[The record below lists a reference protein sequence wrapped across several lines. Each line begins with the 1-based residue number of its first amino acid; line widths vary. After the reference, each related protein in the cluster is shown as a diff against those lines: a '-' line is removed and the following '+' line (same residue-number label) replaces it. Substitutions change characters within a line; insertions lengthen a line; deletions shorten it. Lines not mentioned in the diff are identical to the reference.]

1 MNKVVYAF
9 FVMSIWLFGGC
20 ADKKVTVYD
29 FEQIKQKGELTII
42 TQNTSTSYFIYKDEP
57 MGYDYDL
64 AKDFCDYY
72 GLKLNVVVAENSTRL
87 IEMLSKGEGDL
98 IANVIS
104 IQNELKDSVIYCGLE
119 QVSHQVLVQ
128 RSANKGAMINDVT
141 QLIGKDVYVKHDT
154 KYHRRLQNLDAELG
168 NGIIIKDI
176 EKDTV
181 TVEDLISMVSKKEI
195 DYTIADEYIALLNKT
210 YYRNLNVS
218 MPMSFEQRSS
228 WVVRK
233 DTPLLAKALDDWFSE
248 NSKKPT
254 YRATIKKYFELSK
267 SLPDGLLEEII
278 KKLPNGAISAFDSIF
293 QKYAS
298 TAECDWYLLAA
309 IAFQESRFRTDLS
322 SWAGAI
328 GLMGLMPRTAE
339 MYGVEGEDL
348 VNPEKSVMAGANY
361 IKYLNRFFS
370 KIENAEER
378 VKFVL
383 ASYNGGLGHI
393 TDARALAQKYGDNP
407 DIWFGSVEKYIELKS
422 KPEYYNDPVVKCGY
436 LRGTEV
442 VNYVAQ
448 VTQRWARYKSPES
461 EQK

>member
-1 MNKVVYAF
+1 MDKVICAF

-20 ADKKVTVYD
+20 AEKKVAVYD

-42 TQNTSTSYFIYKDEP
+42 TQNTSTSYFIYKDEA

-64 AKDFCDYY
+64 AKDFCDYH
-72 GLKLNVVVAENSTRL
+72 GLKLNIVVAENSTRL
-87 IEMLSKGEGDL
+87 LEMLSNGEGDL
-98 IANVIS
+98 VANVIS
-104 IQNELKDSVIYCGLE
+104 IQNDLKDSFIYCGLE
-119 QVSHQVLVQ
+119 QISHQVLVQ
-128 RSANKGAMINDVT
+128 RSGRRGTMINDVT
-141 QLIGKDVYVKHDT
+141 RLIGKEVYVKHDT

-168 NGIIIKDI
+168 NGIIIKDV
-176 EKDTV
+176 EKDSI

-195 DYTIADEYIALLNKT
+195 DYTVADEYIALLNKT
-210 YYRNLNVS
+210 YYGNLNVS

-228 WVVRK
+228 WVVRN
-233 DTPLLAKALDDWFSE
+233 DMPLLAKALDEWFEE
-248 NSKKPT
+248 NSTKPI
-254 YRATIKKYFELSK
+254 YKATIKKYFELSK
-267 SLPDGLLEEII
+267 NLPDTLVEEPVR
-278 KKLPNGAISAFDSIF
+278 KMLKGAISSFDHIF

-298 TAECDWYLLAA
+298 TAQCDWYLLAA
-309 IAFQESRFRTDLS
+309 IAYQESRFRTNLS

-348 VNPEKSVMAGANY
+348 VNPDKSVMAGANY
-361 IKYLNRFFS
+361 IKYLNGFFS
-370 KIENAEER
+370 KIDDNEER

-407 DIWFGSVEKYIELKS
+407 DIWFGSVEKYIKLKS
-422 KPEYYNDPVVKCGY
+422 NPEYYNDPVVKYGY

-442 VNYVAQ
+442 VNYVTQ
-448 VTQRWARYKSPES
+448 VTQRWSRYKSLES
-461 EQK
+461 K

>member
-1 MNKVVYAF
+1 MNKVIYAF
-9 FVMSIWLFGGC
+9 FVISVWLLGGC
-20 ADKKVTVYD
+20 REAKNSTYD
-29 FEQIKQKGELTII
+29 FEEIKQKGELTII

-87 IEMLSKGEGDL
+87 LEMLSKGEGDL
-98 IANVIS
+98 IADVIS

-119 QVSHQVLVQ
+119 QISHQVLVQ
-128 RSANKGAMINDVT
+128 RNERKNLMVNDVT
-141 QLIGKDVYVKHDT
+141 QLIGKEVYVKHDT
-154 KYHRRLQNLDAELG
+154 KYHRRLLNLDAELG

-176 EKDTV
+176 EKDTI
-181 TVEDLISMVSKKEI
+181 TVEDLIAMVSKKEI

-210 YYRNLNVS
+210 YHRNLNVS

-233 DTPLLAKALDDWFSE
+233 NTPLLAKALDDWFDE

-267 SLPDGLLEEII
+267 NLPDN
-278 KKLPNGAISAFDSIF
+278 LPEVPLRRLPSGAISVFDSLF
-293 QKYAS
+293 QKYAPV
-298 TAECDWYLLAA
+298 AEYDWYLLAA
-309 IAFQESRFRTDLS
+309 VAFQESRFRTNLS

-328 GLMGLMPRTAE
+328 GLMGLMPRTAG
-339 MYGVEGEDL
+339 MYGVEGDDL
-348 VNPEKSVMAGANY
+348 ENPEKSVMAGANY
-361 IKYLNRFFS
+361 IRYLNRYFN
-370 KIENAEER
+370 KIDNPEER

-393 TDARALAQKYGDNP
+393 TDARALARKHGDNP

-442 VNYVAQ
+442 VNYVTQ
-448 VTQRWARYKSPES
+448 VMQRWSQYKSPES
-461 EQK
+461 K